1 MLRFLAG
8 KLVEAALVCI
18 TVSVITFALTHW
30 TGDLAIAIGGM
41 DASKEETE
49 RLRSTY
55 GLDRPLVLQYADWAG
70 RALRGDFGTSFF
82 SKEDVFRLIL
92 SRLPVTVI
100 LAFLSLGLGLAIAV
114 PLGVFAATR
123 PGSWVD
129 RFALSLAV
137 LGQAMPSYWS
147 ALLLILLFGVQL
159 QILPISGTDSWL
171 NFVLP
176 TLALVVG
183 GFASLTMLTK
193 NSFMEE
199 IRKNYVITA
208 RAKGASQ
215 ARVLYRHVFRN
226 AMLLIIAGFP
236 AAFIGILFTGALL
249 VEIIFSLDGLGLLGF
264 EAAIKRDYTVMF
276 GTLYVFTLLGLV
288 MQIVGDFTYT
298 LVDPRIDFEAR
309 R

>member
-18 TVSVITFALTHW
+18 TVSIITFALTHW

-55 GLDRPLVLQYADWAG
+55 GLDRPVVLQYLDWAG
-70 RALRGDFGTSFF
+70 RALRADFGTSFF
-82 SKEDVFRLIL
+82 SKEDVFTLIL
-92 SRLPVTVI
+92 SRLPVTVA
-100 LAFLSLGLGLAIAV
+100 LAFLSLGLGIAIAV

-123 PGSWVD
+123 PGSWID

-176 TLALVVG
+176 TLALGWFVMPVLMRLARAG
-183 GFASLTMLTK
+183 MIDVLAAD
-193 NSFMEE
+193 
-199 IRKNYVITA
+199 YVRTA
-208 RAKGASQ
+208 RAKGLPR
-215 ARVLYRHVFRN
+215 RVVLFKHALRN
-226 AMLLIIAGFP
+226 AIMPVVAVAAVQLGFLLGGSIVVESVF
-236 AAFIGILFTGALL
+236 ALNG
-249 VEIIFSLDGLGLLGF
+249 VGLL
-264 EAAIKRDYTVMF
+264 AWNAIQRSDFPVVQAIVLIVAF
-276 GTLYVFTLLGLV
+276 LFVFLNLLADL
-288 MQIVGDFTYT
+288 INAF
-298 LVDPRIDFEAR
+298 LDPRIRVA
-309 R
+309 

>member
-176 TLALVVG
+176 TLALGWFVMPVLMRLARAG
-183 GFASLTMLTK
+183 MIDVLAADFV
-193 NSFMEE
+193 
-199 IRKNYVITA
+199 RTA
-208 RAKGASQ
+208 RAKGLPR
-215 ARVLYRHVFRN
+215 RVVLFKHALRN
-226 AMLLIIAGFP
+226 AIMPVVAVAAVQLGFLLGGSIVIESVF
-236 AAFIGILFTGALL
+236 ALNG
-249 VEIIFSLDGLGLLGF
+249 VGLL
-264 EAAIKRDYTVMF
+264 AWNAIQRSDFPVVQAIVLIVAF
-276 GTLYVFTLLGLV
+276 LFVFLNLLADL
-288 MQIVGDFTYT
+288 INAF
-298 LVDPRIDFEAR
+298 LDPRIRVA
-309 R
+309 

>member
-176 TLALVVG
+176 TLALGWFVMPVLMRLARAG
-183 GFASLTMLTK
+183 MIDVLAADFV
-193 NSFMEE
+193 
-199 IRKNYVITA
+199 RTA
-208 RAKGASQ
+208 RAKGLPR
-215 ARVLYRHVFRN
+215 RVVLFKHALRN
-226 AMLLIIAGFP
+226 AIMPVVAVAAVQLGFLLGGSIVIESVF
-236 AAFIGILFTGALL
+236 ALNG
-249 VEIIFSLDGLGLLGF
+249 VGLL
-264 EAAIKRDYTVMF
+264 AWNAIQRSDFPVVQAIV
-276 GTLYVFTLLGLV
+276 L
-288 MQIVGDFTYT
+288 IVGFLFVFLNLLADLINAF
-298 LVDPRIDFEAR
+298 LDPRIRVA
-309 R
+309 